1 MSANRKKRCFS
12 SKKLNTNRN
21 GNNISF
27 ESISNSDDL
36 KIFECENLS
45 DISMYGDTPRIS
57 SFNKDSFIKGN
68 LISNNNFYSA
78 KNRMNNNFNNFFNN
92 KIISQIIEN
101 EIKTLISYYL
111 FVLQL
116 EKNIEKSK
124 TSNNIIVS
132 YCYLINEKWMNNY
145 KDYYLYNELI
155 EEIDKI
161 GANNKSE
168 VKIYN
173 HLSSNFINKIK
184 GRQFSSGYITSEKMH
199 ILDYKSKILYADEFK
214 IINDD
219 LYNKLKNDLNIKNYL
234 LKREYLINKGMLII
248 KCDYSSKNMYE
259 LLIGNYNIK
268 EDKFYSQELFYY
280 NTKEEM
286 VSNFE
291 ILSKIEYSKF
301 IENYAYVD
309 KNNQYVIRVN
319 GIQKIGII
327 FNLNEYASF
336 KEKEKNYFR
345 EKNNT
350 EKINVINKMTLTE
363 NDNFFKDYNNLKTE
377 IEYIILED
385 YDSKKNGYEIEFDS
399 YSFSTTLPIPKLSC
413 INCKSEIE
421 LVDIYFNKY
430 NEDDTIVFNCLGSCD
445 KIEISIKE
453 YLQKFLLN
461 TYLYEKCYSCKK
473 IQKEDT
479 NFIFNYCLE
488 CHKIYCKQCF
498 YNHKCYKYNNFIKI
512 NIMNSKC
519 LIHNNKDLNSYCYE
533 DKKFYVK
540 NA

>member
-68 LISNNNFYSA
+68 LISNNNFYSE
-78 KNRMNNNFNNFFNN
+78 KNRMNNNFNNFYNN
-92 KIISQIIEN
+92 KIISKIIKN

-199 ILDYKSKILYADEFK
+199 ILDYKSKIL
-214 IINDD
+214 
-219 LYNKLKNDLNIKNYL
+219 
-234 LKREYLINKGMLII
+234 
-248 KCDYSSKNMYE
+248 
-259 LLIGNYNIK
+259 
-268 EDKFYSQELFYY
+268 
-280 NTKEEM
+280 
-286 VSNFE
+286 
-291 ILSKIEYSKF
+291 
-301 IENYAYVD
+301 
-309 KNNQYVIRVN
+309 
-319 GIQKIGII
+319 
-327 FNLNEYASF
+327 
-336 KEKEKNYFR
+336 
-345 EKNNT
+345 
-350 EKINVINKMTLTE
+350 
-363 NDNFFKDYNNLKTE
+363 
-377 IEYIILED
+377 
-385 YDSKKNGYEIEFDS
+385 
-399 YSFSTTLPIPKLSC
+399 
-413 INCKSEIE
+413 
-421 LVDIYFNKY
+421 
-430 NEDDTIVFNCLGSCD
+430 
-445 KIEISIKE
+445 
-453 YLQKFLLN
+453 
-461 TYLYEKCYSCKK
+461 
-473 IQKEDT
+473 
-479 NFIFNYCLE
+479 
-488 CHKIYCKQCF
+488 
-498 YNHKCYKYNNFIKI
+498 
-512 NIMNSKC
+512 
-519 LIHNNKDLNSYCYE
+519 
-533 DKKFYVK
+533 
-540 NA
+540 